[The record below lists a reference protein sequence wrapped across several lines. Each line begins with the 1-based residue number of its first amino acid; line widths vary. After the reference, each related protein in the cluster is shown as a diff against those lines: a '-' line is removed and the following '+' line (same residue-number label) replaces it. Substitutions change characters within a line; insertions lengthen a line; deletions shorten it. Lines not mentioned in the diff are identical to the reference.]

1 MLDDAIQNKILQEL
15 EIKLGLG
22 KDKTQSSATIQESNI
37 EQAYVIEPSDSE
49 CSKCIFKSSKYN
61 SISRHVKKTYKR

>member
-1 MLDDAIQNKILQEL
+1 MHIEWWLSMIHNCKYVQEL

-22 KDKTQSSATIQESNI
+22 KDETQSSATIQESNI

-49 CSKCIFKSSKYN
+49 CSKCIFKSS
-61 SISRHVKKTYKR
+61 